1 MISPDFVKKLRQI
14 ELRTKRIV
22 NTTFAGEYKS
32 TFKGTGME
40 FVDVREYL
48 PGDDVR
54 SIDWKVTARMDRPF
68 VKKFVEE
75 RELTV
80 IICLDA
86 SGSNYFGT
94 RARFKLEQAAQ
105 VAATL
110 AYSAVRNNDKVGLLC
125 FTDKVEK
132 YVPPRKGRLH
142 VLRIIRD
149 ILAFV
154 PQSRGTDPVAAL
166 EFLMHLL
173 KHRAIVFLI
182 SDFMGRGFETDRLR
196 TALGVA
202 ARKHDVVAVA
212 IRDRLEEELPKVGM
226 VEIEDLE
233 SGEILTVDTR
243 EPWLRQGFAKYQAEQ
258 RQRWERLLKSQNV
271 DLIPLYAHEDFTPK
285 LHRFFKLRSQRI
297 H

>member
-149 ILAFV
+149 ILAFA

>member
-149 ILAFV
+149 ILAFA
-154 PQSRGTDPVAAL
+154 PQSRGTEPVAAL